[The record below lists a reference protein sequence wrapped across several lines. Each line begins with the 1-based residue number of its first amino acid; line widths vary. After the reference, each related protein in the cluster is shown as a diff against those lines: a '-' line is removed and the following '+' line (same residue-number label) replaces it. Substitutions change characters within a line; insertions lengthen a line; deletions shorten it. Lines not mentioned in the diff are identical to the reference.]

1 MPDVEENFR
10 VAVRFILLLTGLVRS
25 DLDSSRVDGRIELA
39 YRFVNKH
46 SRRCP
51 VVRPRTNL
59 ADYLGALQDY
69 FARYQVVPSI
79 TELSSLWKIAGRSW
93 THRLVLRMKE
103 AGYLEDTPGRRLK
116 PGPRFFERSITD
128 TVRAG
133 VPQAANDVAP
143 ETLSIDRFLIARPSE
158 TELFR
163 VRGDSMIDAQIA
175 DGDYVVIERRSFANP
190 GDIVLARV
198 DGEYTLKFLARDKHG
213 FFLEAANAAFE
224 PIRPRH
230 GLAIHGVM
238 VGLFRHTA
246 SRRPGTY
253 SEEPTPIRPALT

>member
-1 MPDVEENFR
+1 M
-10 VAVRFILLLTGLVRS
+10 
-25 DLDSSRVDGRIELA
+25 
-39 YRFVNKH
+39 
-46 SRRCP
+46 
-51 VVRPRTNL
+51 VRPRTNL
-59 ADYLGALQDY
+59 VDYLGALQDY
-69 FARYQVVPSI
+69 FARHQVVPSI
-79 TELSSLWKIAGRSW
+79 TELSNLWKIAGRSW

-103 AGYLEDTPGRRLK
+103 AGYLEDAPGRRLK

-158 TELFR
+158 TELFQ
-163 VRGDSMIDAQIA
+163 VRGDSMVNAQIVE
-175 DGDYVVIERRSFANP
+175 GDYVVIERRSFANP

-213 FFLEAANAAFE
+213 FFLEPANPAFE
-224 PIRPRH
+224 PIRPTH

-238 VGLFRHTA
+238 VGLFRHTGP
-246 SRRPGTY
+246 RRTGNHLD
-253 SEEPTPIRPALT
+253 EPVPIRPALS